1 MRKSIQGFIPKWN
14 LIIKTAFE
22 KSKQNK
28 SKQSKHGIYRNFN
41 KLYELSTESV
51 IKSDHSTIKT
61 GIFRVVIKY
70 QLPEKF
76 TNWVQGDH
84 QLDFGWRLF
93 HMKRGTNDS
102 KVNHLLSFDTKH
114 IVELQENIFQLSQVL
129 IALWGVNQLK
139 QNIVL
144 SSCFPFS
151 HSVSPFAVMLF
162 SRG

>member
-1 MRKSIQGFIPKWN
+1 MKNQ
-14 LIIKTAFE
+14 
-22 KSKQNK
+22 KQNK
-28 SKQSKHGIYRNFN
+28 SKHGIYRNFY

-61 GIFRVVIKY
+61 GIFRVVIKC
-70 QLPEKF
+70 QLPAKF

-102 KVNHLLSFDTKH
+102 KVNHSLSFDTKH
-114 IVELQENIFQLSQVL
+114 IVELKRFQENIFQLSQVL

-144 SSCFPFS
+144 SACFPFS
-151 HSVSPFAVMLF
+151 HSVSPFAIMLF
-162 SRG
+162 LRGLLALHLRRC